1 MDVVGVGFSDT
12 DTMAQWVAQES
23 FQYDV
28 WTDSDARTLALHYGA
43 VDSSAALFP
52 ARVTMLLDRNGD
64 LLLEYVDD
72 VRVGTH
78 PQQVLEDCQALFGE

>member
-1 MDVVGVGFSDT
+1 
-12 DTMAQWVAQES
+12 MAQWVEEES

-28 WTDSDARTLALHYGA
+28 WTDTSERTLAQHYGA
-43 VDSSAALFP
+43 VDSSLALFP

-78 PQQVLEDCQALFGE
+78 PDQVLEDCQALFGE

>member
-1 MDVVGVGFSDT
+1 MGFSDT
-12 DTMAQWVAQES
+12 DTMAEWVAQEA

-28 WTDSDARTLALHYGA
+28 WTDSDARTLAVHYGA
-43 VDSSAALFP
+43 ADSSSALFP
-52 ARVTMLLDRNGD
+52 SRVTMLLDRNGD

-78 PQQVLEDCQALFGE
+78 PDQVLEDCQALFGE

>member
-12 DTMAQWVAQES
+12 DTMAQWAAQES

-78 PQQVLEDCQALFGE
+78 PQQVLEDCQALFGD